1 MKPEEGEA
9 WGAGVRM
16 CAHPER
22 VLPFPTA
29 SLLLCQL
36 FNLHPRPGALIPSP
50 PDPTPLHRA
59 DQATKQGSTVKG
71 VASGVC
77 QTWIKIP
84 TPLLTK
90 RAALGNVLDLLASGS
105 PSGKGHG
112 TH

>member
-1 MKPEEGEA
+1 MQGCVCVHILKGCFHFP
-9 WGAGVRM
+9 
-16 CAHPER
+16 P
-22 VLPFPTA
+22 LPSYSVNCLT
-29 SLLLCQL
+29 CTQG
-36 FNLHPRPGALIPSP
+36 RGALIPSP